1 MLSVNGA
8 RLTTAGLF
16 LLGCLPAV
24 WLLGAAF
31 TGQLGANPTEA
42 LIRQLGEWGL
52 RFLLLTLA
60 ATPVNRFFKWRLLL
74 RHRRMIGLFAFF
86 YAVLHFCAFIWF
98 DHFFDWGELLKD
110 ILKRPFITL
119 GMAAWLL
126 LLPLAITSGRWAVRH
141 MGYRHW
147 VNLHR
152 LIYPAAVLVIV
163 HFFMLVKADLRE
175 PIIYAAL
182 LFLLLV
188 TRLYRPGAKARQRRV
203 SG

>member
-1 MLSVNGA
+1 MPFVNGA

-16 LLGCLPAV
+16 LLGCLPAA

-60 ATPVNRFFKWRLLL
+60 ATPINRFFKWGLLL
-74 RHRRMIGLFAFF
+74 RHRRMIGLFAFV

-98 DHFFDWGELLKD
+98 DHFFDWGELLRD

-126 LLPLAITSGRWAVRH
+126 LLPLAITSGRWAVRR

-147 VNLHR
+147 VTLHR

-175 PIIYAAL
+175 PIIYGAL
-182 LFLLLV
+182 LFLLLL
-188 TRLYRPGAKARQRRV
+188 TRLYRPGGKARQRRV